1 MKLYHH
7 MHKIWLLTLL
17 EKYRVYKLA
26 AAESQLTQ
34 SALTQNISNL
44 EKVFGTPLVAKNRG
58 VVELTDFGKKLV
70 DDARPILDQIDN
82 LHDPNREVAG
92 VVKIGA
98 YDSLAQNFV
107 SKVVLELNKTFPLAT
122 FQIETGRSSE
132 IRERVTNGKLD
143 FGFTIDSSSPTTLE
157 KDDIFDIHLGLF
169 TKTSNKEI
177 SPTQLLTDF
186 PLVSVSYSNSN
197 NVLPDY
203 FYDFIN
209 ALPTGGDPKEPE
221 VTFSNFDAIVE
232 TLKDGKSVGILPDI
246 IGCKNSDLAKIW
258 GESSGPNEHG
268 KHKAVVISRPMVRSQ
283 IKSELINLLRGQAL
297 TIC

>member
-44 EKVFGTPLVAKNRG
+44 EKVFGNPLVAKNRG
-58 VVELTDFGKKLV
+58 VVELTEFGKRLV

-82 LHDPNREVAG
+82 LHDPDRETSG
-92 VVKIGA
+92 VVRIGA

-107 SKVVLELNKTFPLAT
+107 SKVILELSKSFPKAK

-132 IRERVTNGKLD
+132 IRERVNNGKLD
-143 FGFTIDSSSPTTLE
+143 FGFTIDNDAPTTLD

-169 TKTSNKEI
+169 TAIKNKDIAPE
-177 SPTQLLTDF
+177 QLLASS
-186 PLVSVSYSNSN
+186 PLISVSYSN

-203 FYDFIN
+203 FNEFIN
-209 ALPTGGDPKEPE
+209 ALPSGETPKEPE
-221 VTFSNFDAIVE
+221 ITFSSFDAIVE
-232 TLKDGKSVGILPDI
+232 ALNDGDSVGILPDI
-246 IGCKNSDLAKIW
+246 IGCTNPNLAKIW
-258 GESSGPNEHG
+258 GEHSGPNEHG
-268 KHKAVVISRPMVRSQ
+268 KHKAVVISRPMVKSQ
-283 IKSELINLLRGQAL
+283 IKSELINLLRGRAL
-297 TIC
+297 TVC